1 MARPIDL
8 NKIESI
14 KKVTI
19 QQVVE
24 KGYGGASVSD
34 IAKKAGVSE
43 GYLYNFYKGKE
54 DLVNRLLFEAVGQLM
69 DNLDKL
75 LKEDKLTV
83 RDIVESL
90 IQYLFDLALKEPEKL
105 KFMFVL
111 MHEYKFNLQAAQ
123 RKRISKL
130 CQMLKAKGT
139 QTGEIAPDTEEET
152 IYLSA
157 VILPIHYINLKFKK
171 FFNASGL
178 TQSQV
183 KKLLTVCLHSLK

>member
-24 KGYGGASVSD
+24 KGYGGASISE
-34 IAKKAGVSE
+34 IAKKASVSE

-69 DNLDKL
+69 DNLDHL
-75 LKEDKLTV
+75 LKEDKLNV
-83 RDIVESL
+83 RDIIENL
-90 IQYLFDLALKEPEKL
+90 IQYLFSLAFKEPEKL

-111 MHEYKFNLQAAQ
+111 MHEYKFNVQTVQ
-123 RKRISKL
+123 RKRIGEL
-130 CQMLKAKGT
+130 CQLLKAKGT
-139 QTGEIAPDTEEET
+139 ETGEIASGTDEEV

-171 FFNASGL
+171 FFNTSGL
-178 TQSQV
+178 RQSEA
-183 KKLLTVCLHSLK
+183 KKLVEVCLHSLK